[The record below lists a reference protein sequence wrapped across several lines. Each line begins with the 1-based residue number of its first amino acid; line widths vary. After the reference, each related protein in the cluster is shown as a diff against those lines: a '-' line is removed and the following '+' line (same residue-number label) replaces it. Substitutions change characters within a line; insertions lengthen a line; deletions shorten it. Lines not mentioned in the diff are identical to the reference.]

1 MARPQR
7 LEKLRHGRLL
17 CGSVFRFFVET
28 WNWLT
33 AYVDNMKGDAE
44 TDPQSGYITIDRA
57 DPDHPVIRFRA
68 DKVAAGG
75 GGEEFLH
82 PFEVRWAQSQSEG
95 QGAWVIW
102 LPSSG
107 SLVNYNGAWLTFS
120 GTSAASGLPTG
131 WVRAQGVS
139 ASATAVYLLVV
150 TPPGQTS
157 KRAMFASSSSASGVT
172 VHFSVL
178 VATMSVDSTTG
189 ARRVKQIVDSSV
201 IIGAEGGGDVNLD
214 DVSTDYNGDTEVQI
228 KDWDTGTPA
237 ATTTIA
243 QDIHDGNATA
253 QAAVVS
259 RTTGG
264 VLQYKKPGTLA
275 ELTGSSVN
283 VSSYPVITGVTWDG
297 TNHQLVISS
306 VQVTI
311 ANGIITAWNAN
322 QPATIET
329 TSISSIFGS

>member
-1 MARPQR
+1 MKYVLTESAVR
-7 LEKLRHGRLL
+7 KLRGVLAPR
-17 CGSVFRFFVET
+17 
-28 WNWLT
+28 
-33 AYVDNMKGDAE
+33 
-44 TDPQSGYITIDRA
+44 SGNTG
-57 DPDHPVIRFRA
+57 
-68 DKVAAGG
+68 AGG
-75 GGEEFLH
+75 AATPVSPDDFPP
-82 PFEVRWAQSQSEG
+82 PFTVRWAQSQSEG

-120 GTSAASGLPTG
+120 GTSAASGLPAG

-178 VATMSVDSTTG
+178 VATMSVDATTG
-189 ARRVKQIVDSSV
+189 ARRVKQTVDSSV

-237 ATTTIA
+237 ASTTIA
-243 QDIHDGNATA
+243 QDIHEGNTS
-253 QAAVVS
+253 QNTLVE
-259 RTTGG
+259 RTESG
-264 VLQYKKPGTLA
+264 VLKYKKPGTLA
-275 ELTGSSVN
+275 QLTGSN
-283 VSSYPVITGVTWDG
+283 VTMSAQNFVTHVDWDPM
-297 TNHQLVISS
+297 TRTLTMEWATAR
-306 VQVTI
+306 VQ
-311 ANGIITAWNAN
+311 NGIIKDWTPQPNVQWNI
-322 QPATIET
+322 T
-329 TSISSIFGS
+329 

>member
-1 MARPQR
+1 MKYVLTDAAVR
-7 LEKLRHGRLL
+7 KLRGVLAPR
-17 CGSVFRFFVET
+17 
-28 WNWLT
+28 
-33 AYVDNMKGDAE
+33 
-44 TDPQSGYITIDRA
+44 SGNTG
-57 DPDHPVIRFRA
+57 
-68 DKVAAGG
+68 AGG
-75 GGEEFLH
+75 AATPVSPDDFPP
-82 PFEVRWAQSQSEG
+82 PFTVRWAQSQSEG

-189 ARRVKQIVDSSV
+189 ARRVKQTVDSSV

-214 DVSTDYNGDTEVQI
+214 DISTDYNGDTEVQI

-237 ATTTIA
+237 ASTTIA
-243 QDIHDGNATA
+243 QDIHDGNTTA
-253 QAAVVS
+253 QGTVPE

-264 VLQYKKPGTLA
+264 ALQYKKPGTLA
-275 ELTGSSVN
+275 QLLGSTVTFSDKTVLTGWGWNPSTHK
-283 VSSYPVITGVTWDG
+283 IE
-297 TNHQLVISS
+297 ISS
-306 VQVTI
+306 AKVTVRK
-311 ANGIITAWNAN
+311 GIITTWTP
-322 QPATIET
+322 QQTQEIST
-329 TSISSIFGS
+329 TSISSILPSQSGS

>member
-1 MARPQR
+1 MKYVLTESAVR
-7 LEKLRHGRLL
+7 KLRGVLAPR
-17 CGSVFRFFVET
+17 
-28 WNWLT
+28 
-33 AYVDNMKGDAE
+33 
-44 TDPQSGYITIDRA
+44 SGNTG
-57 DPDHPVIRFRA
+57 
-68 DKVAAGG
+68 AGG
-75 GGEEFLH
+75 AATPVSPDDFPP
-82 PFEVRWAQSQSEG
+82 PFTVRWAQSQSEG

-120 GTSAASGLPTG
+120 GTSAASGLPAG

-172 VHFSVL
+172 VHFSAL
-178 VATMSVDSTTG
+178 VATMSVDATTG
-189 ARRVKQIVDSSV
+189 ARRVKQTVDSSV

-237 ATTTIA
+237 ASTTIA
-243 QDIHDGNATA
+243 QDIANGDETA
-253 QAAVVS
+253 QSKLVS

-264 VLQYKKPGTLA
+264 VLQYKKPGYRSQ
-275 ELTGSSVN
+275 LTGTNLSFSSQAL
-283 VSSYPVITGVTWDG
+283 ITGIEWTESTRELYIQWATVK
-297 TNHQLVISS
+297 
-306 VQVTI
+306 I
-311 ANGIITAWNAN
+311 ADGIIQEWHE
-322 QPATIET
+322 QIPK
-329 TSISSIFGS
+329 SIIISR